1 MTNRNQIQ
9 PAATFES
16 EPDYLKEARKVPAA
30 SPNHGRIWPAIV
42 TLKTDPLT
50 KLKRAKGVNNHDH

>member
-1 MTNRNQIQ
+1 MTNHPRRF
-9 PAATFES
+9 PSSDFGS

-50 KLKRAKGVNNHDH
+50 KLKRAKGVNNHDR